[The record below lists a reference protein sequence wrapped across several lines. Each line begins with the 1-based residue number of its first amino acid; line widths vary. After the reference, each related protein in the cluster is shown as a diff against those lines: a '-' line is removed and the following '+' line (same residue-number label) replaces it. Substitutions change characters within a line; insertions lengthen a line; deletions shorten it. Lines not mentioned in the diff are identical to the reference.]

1 MLLQFQR
8 SKTIMLEQHNLRNT
22 PRNISF
28 QYIHTSLSHTY
39 ARVAALHPYYTV
51 LQFHRYEENTL
62 TSSPTIFTVPP
73 VI

>member
-8 SKTIMLEQHNLRNT
+8 SKTIMLEQLTKHSSQYF
-22 PRNISF
+22 ISI
-28 QYIHTSLSHTY
+28 YPHLSLSHTY
-39 ARVAALHPYYTV
+39 ARVAALHSYYTV
-51 LQFHRYEENTL
+51 LQFHQYEENTL